1 MPDAHEAQ
9 GDKMEQ
15 KAPEKLVGLQRHD
28 LLPMPLAT
36 VAIGEADVAVT
47 DIDQTVVGNGDAVR
61 VTAEILQN
69 LLGAGPRRLGI
80 DDPLVSIEL
89 IKVGGEALRGP
100 ELGHLGCERES
111 PGGRQPVKG
120 LEELGA
126 EDGAQRLDW
135 EEEAWMRRN
144 PLGAVGY
151 QGPTGDQAMDME
163 VGIEELIPRVQ
174 EHRRGHLA
182 TEMLAPALQERLA
195 GRLKQ
200 ERQQGPFVAQDERV
214 EGMGEGKHRV
224 KIRHGQEFSSAVL

>member
-1 MPDAHEAQ
+1 
-9 GDKMEQ
+9 GGGGVRGTGGGG
-15 KAPEKLVGLQRHD
+15 VGWE
-28 LLPMPLAT
+28 
-36 VAIGEADVAVT
+36 GEA
-47 DIDQTVVGNGDAVR
+47 
-61 VTAEILQN
+61 
-69 LLGAGPRRLGI
+69 
-80 DDPLVSIEL
+80 
-89 IKVGGEALRGP
+89 
-100 ELGHLGCERES
+100 

-182 TEMLAPALQERLA
+182 TEILATELQERLA

-200 ERQQGPFVAQDERV
+200 ERQQGPFVAEDERV